1 MTGDSTSVSW
11 MSQTGRV
18 EPTSPKFDW
27 AERMPSGPP
36 MRDGSA
42 RLVDADR
49 GRDEAENGYFESAN
63 DA

>member
-1 MTGDSTSVSW
+1 MEFGP
-11 MSQTGRV
+11 RV

-63 DA
+63 DP